1 MLQSDIWRSNDA
13 TLEMAVAD
21 FFHCK
26 NIPDAV
32 EESSRFKRLMI
43 SVCRLLG
50 DKFVPPNANKIGGP
64 LLDLNFKMTYERNK
78 EELLK
83 EAAVHLDLRLWVMG
97 Q

>member
-1 MLQSDIWRSNDA
+1 MCVFF
-13 TLEMAVAD
+13 LET
-21 FFHCK
+21 
-26 NIPDAV
+26 
-32 EESSRFKRLMI
+32 S
-43 SVCRLLG
+43 
-50 DKFVPPNANKIGGP
+50 VPPNATKIGGA